1 MFEIK
6 VNSAFFLSNINTV
19 AIEGDVIVEGDL
31 KKGAIL
37 IDKNDSNKIYKTKGI
52 YFVDGP
58 SVVISM
64 KKLNLQLEPGDYKA
78 EDLIGKTLISK

>member
-6 VNSAFFLSNINTV
+6 VTSAFFLSNINIV
-19 AIEGDVIVEGDL
+19 AIEGEVIVEGDFE
-31 KKGAIL
+31 KGAML
-37 IDKNDSNKIYKTKGI
+37 IDKNEPDKEYKTKGI

-64 KKLNLQLEPGDYKA
+64 KKINLQLEPGEYKA